1 MATEK
6 KPSELKVTDKRIF
19 TPDGELKE
27 EFANEIRSAAAAAP
41 PQQPPPSE
49 KPVEAQPQQPPAEE
63 KPAREKGVNPG
74 TPFASFVESLVVQAY
89 MSLGM
94 LRSPYGDVPVDP
106 AAARQMI
113 DILSMLREKTEGN
126 LSEDEGEFLDT
137 HLGELKLAW
146 VRQSKSI

>member
-1 MATEK
+1 MATDR
-6 KPSELKVTDKRIF
+6 KPNELKVTDKRIF

-27 EFANEIRSAAAAAP
+27 EFATEIRAAAEAAPRETAPAAP
-41 PQQPPPSE
+41 PEEPTPEPPPE
-49 KPVEAQPQQPPAEE
+49 KS
-63 KPAREKGVNPG
+63 AREKGTNPG
-74 TPFASFVESLVVQAY
+74 TPFSNFIESLVVQAY

-94 LRSPYGDVPVDP
+94 IRNPYGDVPLDP

-113 DILSMLREKTEGN
+113 DIMTMLREKTEGN
-126 LSEDEGEFLDT
+126 LTEEEMDFLDT